1 MIHLMNICSYL
12 YNFNLLKFLSYFE
25 QFYDNQST
33 KSDFKYIIM
42 KILSIA
48 ALLLM
53 LTNCAGGNVAKIKL
67 GKKCTVADSKQI
79 QESSLIWFVSKE
91 ALDDFDKRINK
102 KHCLNS

>member
-1 MIHLMNICSYL
+1 MNICSYL

-25 QFYDNQST
+25 QFYDNQFA
-33 KSDFKYIIM
+33 KFIFKQINM

-48 ALLLM
+48 ALLIM

-79 QESSLIWFVSKE
+79 QESSFIWFVSKE
-91 ALDDFDKRINK
+91 AIEGFDKRINK

>member
-1 MIHLMNICSYL
+1 
-12 YNFNLLKFLSYFE
+12 
-25 QFYDNQST
+25 
-33 KSDFKYIIM
+33 M

-79 QESSLIWFVSKE
+79 QESSFIWFVSKE
-91 ALDDFDKRINK
+91 ALEEFDERTGRSHWEIIRQHLEMAEHNRLHK
-102 KHCLNS
+102 KYDTFRVLNN

>member
-1 MIHLMNICSYL
+1 MNICSYL

-33 KSDFKYIIM
+33 KSNFKQLIM

-67 GKKCTVADSKQI
+67 GKKCTVANSKQI

>member
-1 MIHLMNICSYL
+1 MNICSYL
-12 YNFNLLKFLSYFE
+12 YNFNLLEFLSYFE

>member
-1 MIHLMNICSYL
+1 MNICSYL

-33 KSDFKYIIM
+33 KSDFKYISM

>member
-1 MIHLMNICSYL
+1 MNICSYL

-33 KSDFKYIIM
+33 KSDFKYLIM

>member
-1 MIHLMNICSYL
+1 MIHKMNICSYL

>member
-1 MIHLMNICSYL
+1 MNICSYL
-12 YNFNLLKFLSYFE
+12 CNCNLLEFLSYFE

>member
-1 MIHLMNICSYL
+1 M

-33 KSDFKYIIM
+33 KSDFKLLSM

>member
-1 MIHLMNICSYL
+1 MNICSYL
-12 YNFNLLKFLSYFE
+12 CNCNLLEFLSYFE

-33 KSDFKYIIM
+33 KSVFKLITM

-48 ALLLM
+48 TLLLM

-67 GKKCTVADSKQI
+67 GKKCTVASSKQI
-79 QESSLIWFVSKE
+79 QESSFIWFVSKE
-91 ALDDFDKRINK
+91 ALNDFEARVNK

>member
-1 MIHLMNICSYL
+1 MNICSYL
-12 YNFNLLKFLSYFE
+12 HNFNLLKFLSYFE

>member
-1 MIHLMNICSYL
+1 
-12 YNFNLLKFLSYFE
+12 
-25 QFYDNQST
+25 
-33 KSDFKYIIM
+33 M

-102 KHCLNS
+102 KQDMLSLNQKFRHIHLPKFNY

>member
-33 KSDFKYIIM
+33 KSDFKYLIM

-67 GKKCTVADSKQI
+67 GKKCTVADPKQI
-79 QESSLIWFVSKE
+79 QESSFIWFVSEE
-91 ALDDFDKRINK
+91 ALNDFDKRINK
-102 KHCLNS
+102 KHCLSS

>member
-1 MIHLMNICSYL
+1 MNILSYL
-12 YNFNLLKFLSYFE
+12 CNFNLLKFLSYFE

>member
-1 MIHLMNICSYL
+1 MNICSYL

-33 KSDFKYIIM
+33 KSDFKLLSM

>member
-1 MIHLMNICSYL
+1 M
-12 YNFNLLKFLSYFE
+12 
-25 QFYDNQST
+25 
-33 KSDFKYIIM
+33 IM

-53 LTNCAGGNVAKIKL
+53 LTNCAGGNVAKIKF

-79 QESSLIWFVSKE
+79 QESSFIWFVSKE
-91 ALDDFDKRINK
+91 AVKDFDKRISK

>member
-1 MIHLMNICSYL
+1 MFHKINICFYRF
-12 YNFNLLKFLSYFE
+12 NFNLLKFISYFE

-33 KSDFKYIIM
+33 KSNFKYIIM

>member
-1 MIHLMNICSYL
+1 MNICSYL

-33 KSDFKYIIM
+33 KSIIKKILM
-42 KILSIA
+42 KILSIV

>member
-1 MIHLMNICSYL
+1 MNICSYL
-12 YNFNLLKFLSYFE
+12 CNCNLLKFISYFE

>member
-1 MIHLMNICSYL
+1 
-12 YNFNLLKFLSYFE
+12 
-25 QFYDNQST
+25 
-33 KSDFKYIIM
+33 M

-48 ALLLM
+48 ALLLV

-79 QESSLIWFVSKE
+79 QESSFIWFVSKE
-91 ALDDFDKRINK
+91 ALSDFDKRINK

>member
-1 MIHLMNICSYL
+1 MNICSYL
-12 YNFNLLKFLSYFE
+12 YNCNLLKFLSYFE

>member
-1 MIHLMNICSYL
+1 
-12 YNFNLLKFLSYFE
+12 
-25 QFYDNQST
+25 
-33 KSDFKYIIM
+33 M

-53 LTNCAGGNVAKIKL
+53 LTNCAGGKVAKIKL

-79 QESSLIWFVSKE
+79 QESSFIWFVSKE
-91 ALDDFDKRINK
+91 ALNDFDKRINR

>member
-12 YNFNLLKFLSYFE
+12 HNFNLLKFLSYFE

>member
-1 MIHLMNICSYL
+1 MNICSYL

-25 QFYDNQST
+25 QFYDNQFT

-91 ALDDFDKRINK
+91 ALNDFDKRINK

>member
-1 MIHLMNICSYL
+1 MNICSYPC
-12 YNFNLLKFLSYFE
+12 NFNLLKFLSYFE
-25 QFYDNQST
+25 QFYYNQSS

-79 QESSLIWFVSKE
+79 QESSLIWFVYKE

>member
-1 MIHLMNICSYL
+1 MNICSYL

-33 KSDFKYIIM
+33 KSDFKLIIM

-91 ALDDFDKRINK
+91 ALDDFDKTINK

>member
-1 MIHLMNICSYL
+1 MNICSYL
-12 YNFNLLKFLSYFE
+12 FNFNLLKFLSYFE

-33 KSDFKYIIM
+33 KSDFKYISM

>member
-1 MIHLMNICSYL
+1 MNICSYL

-33 KSDFKYIIM
+33 KSDFKQIIM

-91 ALDDFDKRINK
+91 ALNDFDKRINK

>member
-1 MIHLMNICSYL
+1 MNICSYL

>member
-1 MIHLMNICSYL
+1 MNICSYL
-12 YNFNLLKFLSYFE
+12 YNCNLLEFLSYFE

>member
-1 MIHLMNICSYL
+1 MNICSYL
-12 YNFNLLKFLSYFE
+12 CNCNLLKFLSYFE

-33 KSDFKYIIM
+33 KSDIKYISM